1 MAEKGTIGGKIVLE
15 GEKQFR
21 ETLKAIKADQA
32 ELRSE
37 MKLCQSEFKTSQNSL
52 EALTKK
58 HEILTKTID
67 SQTGKVEVYRKAMEF
82 CAQKQEQAAGR
93 VEELQTALDREK
105 KALETLQESSE
116 DNSQAVEAQTKV
128 IAELTQK
135 LSQAEAGYTKAE
147 QKTKSYQTALNNASA
162 ELNAMQSDLDA
173 TNKYMAEAEAA
184 ADKCAV
190 SIDQYGKETQEAS
203 AKTNIFGNVLKANL
217 ASEVII
223 EGVKKI
229 ATGIKEIAD
238 SAIETGS
245 DFEDSMSQVAATM
258 GMTVEEIESGS
269 EEYKLLED
277 AAKKCGKTT
286 KYSASESAEALNYL
300 ALAGYNARKSAE
312 TMPKVLNLAAAGSL
326 GLAHASDLVTDSMAA
341 LNLETDKLDN
351 YIDQIAKTSQKSNTS
366 IAQLGEATLV
376 CAGTVSMTKQSL
388 VTMNAELGVL
398 ANVGLKGAEGGTHL
412 RNVILSLS
420 APTEKAAGAI
430 KELGLQINDSSGNMR
445 DLNDIL
451 TDMDAAM
458 EGMSSSE
465 KTNII
470 NQIFNKTDIAAVNAL
485 LKGTGGEFA
494 NLVSELENCSG
505 AAADM
510 AATMNN
516 NLKGKVTILKSS
528 LEALGISAYEIFDD
542 DMKKAV
548 DGATDAVG
556 RLQKSIDRGNL
567 GVSLNKMSKALG
579 EFVENAID
587 AGEDA
592 LPVVIDAFTWI
603 LDNADLIIAGVT
615 GIAAANFQMKTV
627 GPAIEAAQAAWT
639 AYKTETEGATVS
651 QWLLNAAM
659 DASPAGILV
668 TAVVGLTAA
677 VGAYFLLCK
686 ESVPVMDETTKK
698 TWELIEGTREL
709 NAAYESS
716 ASERQQSREEMES
729 EAAQVKKLTEE
740 LKTLAEKTDKTR
752 DEETRMKMIVEQL
765 NQIVPELNLAINE
778 QTGEL
783 NMSTEAIEKNI
794 DAMMAMSR
802 AEAAREDLAKI
813 AEEQY
818 EAEKKLAELRAQEVE
833 QYKLL
838 EQAEEDVAKAYEKIR
853 ENQGDLVE
861 YYNTEQDFVR
871 DQIKSNYDILVQQIS
886 ETEATIN
893 GLGEEYAE
901 TMSYISEQTD
911 IAQAATEELGAEAV
925 ATAED
930 FSTMET
936 EVTDAVTEMYNSVYD
951 SVTSQIN
958 LFAEFRGEAE
968 LSTKELLSNMQS
980 QVDGITQWAENLEK
994 LADRGINQGLLQ
1006 HLAALGPE
1014 GAGYVATFAEM
1025 TDEELQKANQLFAES
1040 LVLSDDTA
1048 GKVAEAYEKA
1058 GQNAAGEFRAGI
1070 ESSREEINAAAGD
1083 VAEGTVKEA
1092 EDALDI
1098 GTYSGEF
1105 EKVGERTDLGLAEGI
1120 KNNRNIVTAE
1130 VESLCSAVLKAGQIG
1145 INKSEWTSLGRKIP
1159 EGMAEGIASGT
1170 NAVTT
1175 AVEKMVAQAVSTAR
1189 EGLEINS
1196 PSKKFEYMGEM
1207 SGDGYIIGWQQSM
1220 AGIDDKITNAL
1231 PDTSMPAVRQQAGTD
1246 YMQPSG
1252 RQIEVQQEINIYA
1265 LENDP
1270 LDAAKKLKEAQREA
1284 AELW

>member
-1 MAEKGTIGGKIVLE
+1 MAGKGTIGGKIVLE

-21 ETLKAIKADQA
+21 EAVKAIKADEAQ
-32 ELRSE
+32 LRSE
-37 MKLCQSEFKTSQNSL
+37 LKLCQSEFKTSQNSL

-58 HEILTKTID
+58 HEILTKSID
-67 SQTGKVEVYRKAMEF
+67 TQADKVEVYRKAMEF
-82 CAQKQEQAAGR
+82 CTQKQEQAADK
-93 VEELQTALDREK
+93 VEALRTALTQEE
-105 KALETLQESSE
+105 KALEALKAGSE
-116 DNSQAVEAQTKV
+116 ENSQAVEDQARV
-128 IAELTQK
+128 IEELTRK
-135 LSQAEAGYTKAE
+135 LSQAEAGCSKAE
-147 QKTKSYQTALNNASA
+147 QKTKSYQTALNNATA
-162 ELNAMQSDLDA
+162 ELNAMQSDLEA
-173 TNKYMAEAEAA
+173 TNKYMAEAEAS
-184 ADKCAV
+184 ADKCAT
-190 SIDQYGKETQEAS
+190 SIDKYGKEVQEAS
-203 AKTNIFGNVLKANL
+203 AETNIFGNVLKANL
-217 ASEVII
+217 ASEVVIDGI
-223 EGVKKI
+223 KKI
-229 ATGIKEIAD
+229 TAGIKEIAE

-245 DFEDSMSQVAATM
+245 DFEESMSQVAGTM
-258 GMTVEEIESGS
+258 GITAEEIEAGS
-269 EEYKLLED
+269 ADYELLEN
-277 AAKKCGKTT
+277 AAKKCGQTT

-300 ALAGYNARKSAE
+300 ALAGYDARRSAE
-312 TMPKVLNLAAAGSL
+312 TLPKVLDLAAAGNL
-326 GLAHASDLVTDSMAA
+326 ELAYASDLVTDSMAA
-341 LNLETDKLDN
+341 LELETDKLDN
-351 YIDQIAKTSQKSNTS
+351 YIDQMAKTAQKSNTS
-366 IAQLGEATLV
+366 IAQLGEGTLV
-376 CAGTVSMTKQSL
+376 CAGAVSMTNQSL
-388 VTMNAELGVL
+388 VTMNAELGIL
-398 ANVGLKGAEGGTHL
+398 ANVGIKGAEGGTHL

-430 KELGLQINDSSGNMR
+430 KELELQINDSSGNMR

-451 TDMDAAM
+451 TDMNAAM

-470 NQIFNKTDIAAVNAL
+470 SQIFNKTDIAAVNAL
-485 LKGTGGEFA
+485 LKGTGGEFD
-494 NLVSELENCSG
+494 NLAAELENCSG

-528 LEALGISAYEIFDD
+528 LEALGISTHEIFDA

-556 RLQKSIDRGNL
+556 RLQQSIDRGDL

-587 AGEDA
+587 VGEDA
-592 LPVVIDAFTWI
+592 LPLLIDGLTWL
-603 LDNADLIIAGVT
+603 LDNSDIIIAGVT
-615 GIAAANFQMKTV
+615 GIVAANLEMHTV
-627 GPAIEAAQAAWT
+627 GPAIEAVQTAWT
-639 AYKTETEGATVS
+639 AYKEKTDAATVS
-651 QWLLNAAM
+651 QWLLDAAM
-659 DASPAGILV
+659 DANPAGILL

-686 ESVPVMDETTKK
+686 ESVPVMDETTQK
-698 TWELIEGTREL
+698 TWELIEGAREL
-709 NAAYESS
+709 NEAYESN

-740 LKTLAEKTDKTR
+740 LKTLAEKTNKTR

-765 NQIVPELNLAINE
+765 NQIVPDLNLAINE

-838 EQAEEDVAKAYEKIR
+838 EQAEEDVARAYEKIK
-853 ENQGDLVE
+853 ENQGELVE

-871 DQIKSNYDILVQQIS
+871 DQIKSNYDILVQQIE
-886 ETEATIN
+886 ETEATIS

-911 IAQAATEELGAEAV
+911 IAQTATEELGEEAIE
-925 ATAED
+925 TAED
-930 FSTMET
+930 FSSMET
-936 EVTDAVTEMYNSVYD
+936 EVTDAVTEMYNSVYE
-951 SVTSQIN
+951 SVTNQMN

-968 LSTKELLSNMQS
+968 LSTKEMLNNMQS
-980 QVDGITQWAENLEK
+980 QVDGITQWAENLEA
-994 LADRGINQGLLQ
+994 LAERGIDQGLLQ
-1006 HLAALGPE
+1006 HLANLGPE

-1040 LVLSDDTA
+1040 LTLSDDTA
-1048 GKVAEAYEKA
+1048 GKVAEAYERA
-1058 GQNAAGEFRAGI
+1058 GQNAAGEFREGI
-1070 ESSREEINAAAGD
+1070 ESASDEIDEAAGE
-1083 VAEGTVKEA
+1083 VAKGTVKEA

-1120 KNNRNIVTAE
+1120 RNGQKIVTAE
-1130 VESLCSAVLKAGQIG
+1130 VASLCSEILKAGQIG
-1145 INKSEWTSLGRKIP
+1145 INKSEWASIGRRIP

-1170 NAVTT
+1170 NAVT
-1175 AVEKMVAQAVSTAR
+1175 AAIDKMVAQAVSTAR
-1189 EGLEINS
+1189 EGLDIHS

-1207 SGDGYIIGWQQSM
+1207 SGEGYIIGWQQSM
-1220 AGIDDKITNAL
+1220 AGIDEKIVNAL
-1231 PDTSMPAVRQQAGTD
+1231 PDTSMPTVRQQEGTD
-1246 YMQPSG
+1246 HMQPTG

-1270 LDAAKKLKEAQREA
+1270 LDAAKKLKDAQREA